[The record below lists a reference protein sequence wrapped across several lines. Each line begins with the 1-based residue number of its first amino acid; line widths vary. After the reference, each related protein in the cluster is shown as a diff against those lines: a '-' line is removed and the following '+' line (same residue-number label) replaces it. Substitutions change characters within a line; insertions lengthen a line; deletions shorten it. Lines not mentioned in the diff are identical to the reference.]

1 MVENTIGRQLS
12 VRRHNQK
19 LLTDKPPTRS
29 LTCRV
34 KIIKHRLVGLGHGA
48 PEPVNLEGP
57 HRVSGATPPTLEFAG
72 LVKIAN
78 TNPRRELLL
87 LKTDRAAGN
96 RRRGLSTYR
105 LCPNGLRRALTGQP
119 GDLSIQSRDNRR
131 QPLHPLCGSPTNR
144 QPHLLGVLVA
154 EEPLRQSSVP
164 PLHDS
169 LVPVATDPAAPS
181 LDFVL
186 SKELANWPHKFASR
200 VHLQQL
206 GPLQR
211 PPFVDARQ
219 GIGDLCCALVSQRLG
234 LLVPRGNVDYGQGVL
249 ISSPS
254 HAVVRKEKEVS
265 LMDLVWRPDIKF
277 RSRYAPRRRQ
287 VDLPDGLFLQ
297 PVLSRIERGPR
308 CRRQL
313 LDGGDS
319 FPVAP
324 GAIINPRQV
333 RVH

>member
-1 MVENTIGRQLS
+1 MS

-29 LTCRV
+29 LTCGV

-57 HRVSGATPPTLEFAG
+57 DRVSGATPPTLEFAG

-87 LKTDRAAGN
+87 LKTDRWAGN

-105 LCPNGLRRALTGQP
+105 LCPNGLRRATSPFRAETTAGSRCTHSVDRPPTGNRISWAYWWPKSLSDRVLFHRSTIPWSLWPPTRPPP
-119 GDLSIQSRDNRR
+119 G
-131 QPLHPLCGSPTNR
+131 
-144 QPHLLGVLVA
+144 
-154 EEPLRQSSVP
+154 
-164 PLHDS
+164 
-169 LVPVATDPAAPS
+169 
-181 LDFVL
+181 LDVVL

-219 GIGDLCCALVSQRLG
+219 GIGDLCCALASQRLG

-265 LMDLVWRPDIKF
+265 LMDLVCRPDIKF
-277 RSRYAPRRRQ
+277 RSKYAPRRRQ

>member
-1 MVENTIGRQLS
+1 MPYQQEQLRWTITLTNCSTVENTIGRQLS

-29 LTCRV
+29 FTCGV
-34 KIIKHRLVGLGHGA
+34 KIIKHRLAGLGHRA
-48 PEPVNLEGP
+48 PKPVHLEGP

-72 LVKIAN
+72 LIQDAN

-87 LKTDRAAGN
+87 LKSDRAAGN
-96 RRRGLSTYR
+96 RRRGPSTYR
-105 LCPNGLRRALTGQP
+105 LCPNGLRRTLTGQP

-144 QPHLLGVLVA
+144 QPHLLGVLVV

-169 LVPVATDPAAPS
+169 LVPVVTDPAAPG
-181 LDFVL
+181 LDVVL
-186 SKELANWPHKFASR
+186 SKELANCPHKFASR

-211 PPFVDARQ
+211 YPFVDARQ
-219 GIGDLCCALVSQRLG
+219 AIGDLCCALASQRLG
-234 LLVPRGNVDYGQGVL
+234 LLVPRGNVDYGEGVL
-249 ISSPS
+249 ISPPS
-254 HAVVRKEKEVS
+254 HAVVGKKEQVS
-265 LMDLVWRPDIKF
+265 LMDLIWHLDIKL
-277 RSRYAPRRRQ
+277 RSRYAP
-287 VDLPDGLFLQ
+287 PDGFFLQ

-308 CRRQL
+308 CRR
-313 LDGGDS
+313 
-319 FPVAP
+319 
-324 GAIINPRQV
+324 
-333 RVH
+333 